1 MDPTSTSQKPQPA
14 TDVHLLIAECSP
26 PDPESG
32 SVGHIVWT
40 SDFDAP
46 GTMSPS
52 LLTAERVHEIKD
64 VEGGTEVRNWEAQ
77 VGWVVFMVRLMYGAR
92 LQANFELWVADLK
105 RFVESSDGGS

>member
-1 MDPTSTSQKPQPA
+1 M
-14 TDVHLLIAECSP
+14 
-26 PDPESG
+26 
-32 SVGHIVWT
+32 WT
-40 SDFDAP
+40 NDFDAP

-77 VGWVVFMVRLMYGAR
+77 AGWVVFMVRLMYGVR

-105 RFVESSDGGS
+105 RFVESNDGSP